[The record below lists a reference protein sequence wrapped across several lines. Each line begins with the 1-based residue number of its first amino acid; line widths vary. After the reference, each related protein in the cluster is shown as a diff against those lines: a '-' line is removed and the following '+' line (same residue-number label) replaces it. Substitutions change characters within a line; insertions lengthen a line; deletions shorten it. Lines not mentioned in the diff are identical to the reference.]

1 MIEYTLNVSVTSFH
15 MNYSNTPIKRETIEW
30 KKKSSSTSGD
40 SRRSSLYI
48 ETDESKGMKS

>member
-15 MNYSNTPIKRETIEW
+15 MNYSNTPIKRETVEW

-40 SRRSSLYI
+40 SRSSLYI
-48 ETDESKGMKS
+48 ETDESKGTKS